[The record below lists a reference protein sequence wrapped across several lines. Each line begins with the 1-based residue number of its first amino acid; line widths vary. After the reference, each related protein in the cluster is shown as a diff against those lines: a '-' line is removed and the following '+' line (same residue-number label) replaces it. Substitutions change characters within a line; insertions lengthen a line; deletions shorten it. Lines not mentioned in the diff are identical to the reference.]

1 MFGRGTAKSGS
12 ECLIRRLPYPWMTP
26 VCMCCLLRQGDIPK
40 DDDTIQYATATHL
53 RKIVDRCLYKVS
65 GRAERCQLS
74 DPSEADCRTCSLSLA
89 FCY

>member
-53 RKIVDRCLYKVS
+53 RKIVDRVYIKFRDVP
-65 GRAERCQLS
+65 RDVNCQIHRKQI
-74 DPSEADCRTCSLSLA
+74 AALA
-89 FCY
+89 A